1 MSIMKDLSMDIQDM
15 LTQGF
20 SPNTIAGILE
30 IPVTWVYETM
40 SDPRETEDVEWDF
53 NDTQAVD

>member
-1 MSIMKDLSMDIQDM
+1 MSIMKDLSIDIQDM

-20 SPNTIAGILE
+20 SPNTIARILE
-30 IPVTWVYETM
+30 IPVSWVYETM
-40 SDPRETEDVEWDF
+40 SNPSEAEDVEWDF

>member
-20 SPNTIAGILE
+20 SPNTIARILE
-30 IPVTWVYETM
+30 IPVSWVYETM
-40 SDPRETEDVEWDF
+40 SNPSEAEDVEWDF
-53 NDTQAVD
+53 DNMPAVD